1 MIHFLIR
8 KLVPDGTAATD
19 PAVRT
24 RCGAASGVIGVGLN
38 LLLCAGKF
46 AAGAVTGSI
55 SVMADAFNNLTDAA
69 SSIVT
74 LVGFRLAGQKAD
86 KDHPFGH
93 GRMEYLSGLIVA
105 LLILLV
111 GLELARSSVEKIIH
125 PEPVSFSIL
134 SAAILA
140 ASVCVKLWMNFLN
153 RTLSQKIDSA
163 ALAAT
168 AADSLADA
176 VATTVV
182 LAGLLVGHFSGLYID
197 GWLGVAV
204 AIFILRSGV
213 GAVKDTIDPLLG
225 QPPEPALV
233 KDVQDTVLS
242 HKEIVGLHDL
252 LIHDYGPGR
261 RFLSLHAEVPADAD
275 IMAAHDIIDHVERE
289 LRDKYAVE
297 AVIHMDPIVLGDEA
311 TDRMRE
317 LVSRRAREIDPAI
330 TIHDFRMTGGPLH
343 TNLIFDMVVPH
354 SCPLTN
360 EQAKA
365 RIADAMKQ
373 EDPRYFTVV
382 EIDRSYVL

>member
-1 MIHFLIR
+1 MVQFLIR
-8 KLVPDGTAATD
+8 RLVPDGTAATD
-19 PAVRT
+19 SAVRT
-24 RCGAASGVIGVGLN
+24 RCGAASGLIGVGLN

-86 KDHPFGH
+86 EDHPFGH

-111 GLELARSSVEKIIH
+111 GFELAKSSVEKIVH
-125 PEPVSFSIL
+125 PEPVSFSVL
-134 SAAILA
+134 SVVILA
-140 ASVCVKLWMNFLN
+140 ASVCVKLWMNFFN
-153 RTLSQKIDSA
+153 RALSKKIDSA

-204 AIFILRSGV
+204 AIFILRSGI

-233 KDVQDTVLS
+233 KGVQDTVLS
-242 HKEIVGLHDL
+242 HREIVGLHDL

-311 TDRMRE
+311 TDQMRE
-317 LVSRRAREIDPAI
+317 LVSQRAREIDPAI
-330 TIHDFRMTGGPLH
+330 TIHDFRMTGGPLY